1 MAEYLTEKAEFIC
14 SAGGMIKCREL
25 GNNKVLFSGSKLLT
39 ASAVL
44 ASCKGICAIKTAA
57 AQGMPQ
63 PCQCILTA
71 WSGGFSPLKTASGV
85 PLLTRTA
92 KNLCSVGGTIT
103 TVFSCVLGKVA
114 EGSSPSAMSIPSA
127 LVLKDTAKES
137 AGSTS
142 KQDNV
147 RADTDKLAKDTSCA
161 TIKQEAQQAGAD
173 KAHAQMAD
181 LLCPYHDCEKCRECA
196 YPHTEIKVDNNAK
209 LLLNSYKA
217 WTENQPEH
225 QDATDRH

>member
-57 AQGMPQ
+57 AQGTPQ

-85 PLLTRTA
+85 PLL
-92 KNLCSVGGTIT
+92 KIG
-103 TVFSCVLGKVA
+103 
-114 EGSSPSAMSIPSA
+114 
-127 LVLKDTAKES
+127 
-137 AGSTS
+137 
-142 KQDNV
+142 
-147 RADTDKLAKDTSCA
+147 RA
-161 TIKQEAQQAGAD
+161 
-173 KAHAQMAD
+173 H
-181 LLCPYHDCEKCRECA
+181 
-196 YPHTEIKVDNNAK
+196 V
-209 LLLNSYKA
+209 
-217 WTENQPEH
+217 
-225 QDATDRH
+225 